1 MVLLAI
7 LDIVSG
13 AYMLAAIE
21 IVVPG
26 IAVGVVVLVFRREQY
41 RSLGGSR
48 GRRLALVARRPCC
61 RWVADC
67 AGRDAGDRRD

>member
-13 AYMLAAIE
+13 AYALAAIE

-26 IAVGVVVLVFRREQY
+26 IAVGVVVLVLRREQY
-41 RSLGGSR
+41 RALGAAPTPARAGGSE
-48 GRRLALVARRPCC
+48 GRLRWPLVWCS
-61 RWVADC
+61 W
-67 AGRDAGDRRD
+67 